1 MTDPVTVE
9 IITVEDL
16 PARVREHELA
26 ATFVA
31 GANAR
36 ALRVAPCLADAG
48 KESARADARMILVG
62 AVQRWSEAGSGAVA
76 QASAGP
82 FQLSTDTRQRTGFNL
97 WPSEIE
103 VLQDLC
109 TGDASGAFSV
119 DTIPGYGPANHDEAC
134 SVVFGAAYCSCGAS
148 LTRYEYPLWP
158 SP

>member
-1 MTDPVTVE
+1 MD
-9 IITVEDL
+9 IITVDDL
-16 PARVREHELA
+16 PEKVRSHELA
-26 ATFVA
+26 ATMVA

-36 ALRVAPCLADAG
+36 AFRVAPCLAEPDGEA
-48 KESARADARMILVG
+48 SRAEAKLILIG
-62 AVQRWSEAGSGAVA
+62 AVQRWAEAGSGAVA

-109 TGDASGAFSV
+109 SKDAGGAFGV
-119 DTIPGYGPANHDEAC
+119 DTAPTSGRVFHDEAC
-134 SVVFGAAYCSCGAS
+134 SVVFGASYCSCGAV
-148 LTRYEYPLWP
+148 LTGGEPLWP

>member
-1 MTDPVTVE
+1 MVD
-9 IITVEDL
+9 IIRLEDL
-16 PARVREHELA
+16 PAKVREHELA
-26 ATFVA
+26 ETLVA

-36 ALRVAPCLADAG
+36 ALRVAPCLAEP
-48 KESARADARMILVG
+48 ESVAARSEAKLILVG
-62 AVQRWSEAGSGAVA
+62 AVQRWAEAGSGAVA

-109 TGDASGAFSV
+109 SKDAGGAFGV
-119 DTIPGYGPANHDEAC
+119 DMAPTSGRVFHDEAC
-134 SVVFGAAYCSCGAS
+134 SVVFGASYCSCGAV
-148 LTRYEYPLWP
+148 LTGGEPLWP

>member
-1 MTDPVTVE
+1 MD
-9 IITVEDL
+9 IITLGDVDSFASSVDTGL
-16 PARVREHELA
+16 LQVM
-26 ATFVA
+26 VA

-36 ALRVAPCLADAG
+36 AVRVAPCLAASDNPA
-48 KESARADARMILVG
+48 ARAEAKLILIG
-62 AVQRWSEAGSGAVA
+62 AVKRWVEAGSGAVA

-109 TGDASGAFSV
+109 SKDAGGAFGV
-119 DTIPGYGPANHDEAC
+119 DTGPTSGSVFHDEAC
-134 SVVFGAAYCSCGAS
+134 TVVFGASYCSCGAV
-148 LTRYEYPLWP
+148 LTGGEPLWP

>member
-1 MTDPVTVE
+1 MVD
-9 IITVEDL
+9 IIRLEDL
-16 PARVREHELA
+16 PTKVREHELA
-26 ATFVA
+26 ETLVA

-36 ALRVAPCLADAG
+36 ALRVAPCLAEPDSA
-48 KESARADARMILVG
+48 SARSEAKLILVG
-62 AVQRWSEAGSGAVA
+62 AVQRWAEAGSGAAA

-109 TGDASGAFSV
+109 SKDAGGAFGV
-119 DTIPGYGPANHDEAC
+119 DTAPTSGRVFHDEAC
-134 SVVFGAAYCSCGAS
+134 SVVFGASYCSCGAV
-148 LTRYEYPLWP
+148 LTGGEPLWP

>member
-1 MTDPVTVE
+1 MD
-9 IITVEDL
+9 IITIDDL
-16 PARVREHELA
+16 PAQVQEHELA
-26 ATFVA
+26 ITFVA

-36 ALRVAPCLADAG
+36 ALRVAPCLAEEG
-48 KESARADARMILVG
+48 KEQARAEAKMILVG
-62 AVQRWSEAGSGAVA
+62 AVQRWSEAGSGALA

-82 FQLSTDTRQRTGFNL
+82 FQLATDTRQRTGFNL

-109 TGDASGAFSV
+109 SGDASGAFTV
-119 DTIPGYGPANHDEAC
+119 DTLPSRGVVAHDEAC

-148 LTRYEYPLWP
+148 LTLAGPLWP